1 MITLKQISR
10 GLLAVCL
17 AAGAMSCTGSDSP
30 TSPVVFVGP
39 ANLVV
44 TDVRVGDG
52 AVLAVGQTATV
63 HYGLWLYDPSGND
76 LKGTFMQ
83 DSRLTSS
90 AITGFQI
97 KIATGSVIQGWV
109 DGLPGMRVGGLRRL
123 IIPPS
128 LAYGSTGN
136 GQIPPN
142 AWLVFDVDLLAV
154 AD

>member
-10 GLLAVCL
+10 GLLAAFL
-17 AAGAMSCTGSDSP
+17 TAGAVSCNSSDSP

-52 AVLAVGQTATV
+52 AVLAAGQTATV

-83 DSRLTSS
+83 DSRLTASGT
-90 AITGFQI
+90 AGVQVR
-97 KIATGSVIQGWV
+97 IAAGSVIQGWV
-109 DGLPGMRVGGLRRL
+109 DGLPGLRVGGLRRL

-128 LAYGSTGN
+128 LGYGSTGN
-136 GQIPPN
+136 GSVPPN
-142 AWLVFDVDLLAV
+142 AWLVFDVDLIAI

>member
-1 MITLKQISR
+1 MTMLKRISR
-10 GLLAVCL
+10 GLLAACL
-17 AAGAMSCTGSDSP
+17 AAGAASCTGSDTP

-39 ANLVV
+39 PNLVV
-44 TDVRVGDG
+44 TDVRVGTG

-76 LKGTFMQ
+76 SKGVFLQ
-83 DSRLTSS
+83 DSRLTAS
-90 AITGFQI
+90 AITGFKI
-97 KIATGSVIQGWV
+97 KIAAGEVIQGWV

-142 AWLVFDVDLLAV
+142 AWLVFDVDLLGV
-154 AD
+154 DD